1 MMIPTLGERETRIS
15 AKTRR
20 RAKTNSAQEQF
31 TEVIRDVLEED
42 AVQFSAEKEKEDNSR
57 QHTHKETHRAPRL
70 LLDGLDITV

>member
-1 MMIPTLGERETRIS
+1 MMIPTLGERNSRIS

-20 RAKTNSAQEQF
+20 RAKNSSSQSKF

-42 AVQFSAEKEKEDNSR
+42 AVHLSPEKDEREQPEDKPK
-57 QHTHKETHRAPRL
+57 HELPTPPPL